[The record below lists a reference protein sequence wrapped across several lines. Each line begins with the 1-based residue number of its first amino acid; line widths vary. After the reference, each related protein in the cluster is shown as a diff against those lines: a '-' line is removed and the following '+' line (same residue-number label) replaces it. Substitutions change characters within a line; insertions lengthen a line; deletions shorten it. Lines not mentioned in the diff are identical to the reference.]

1 MRLSVLAV
9 SPEDL
14 CEPLSM
20 VQAVLRDSPSAVARA
35 SRPINPS
42 ASSAAVI
49 SRSFAACRSFDFDT
63 NQDPPPWKSP
73 STAIYHVIDHTTAT
87 IMTHLW
93 HNASSVCS
101 R

>member
-1 MRLSVLAV
+1 
-9 SPEDL
+9 
-14 CEPLSM
+14 
-20 VQAVLRDSPSAVARA
+20 
-35 SRPINPS
+35 
-42 ASSAAVI
+42 VI